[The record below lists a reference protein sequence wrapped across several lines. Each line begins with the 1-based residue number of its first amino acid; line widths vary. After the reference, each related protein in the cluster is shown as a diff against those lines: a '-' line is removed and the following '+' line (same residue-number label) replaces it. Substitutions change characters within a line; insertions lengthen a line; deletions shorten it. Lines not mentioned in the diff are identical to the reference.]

1 MPNAIANC
9 NRLAACGNSAGNRL
23 QPFRIHRLQL
33 LRQRKQRRALPGGN
47 HAEGY
52 SGGAHRADVTRRG
65 SSRLSRWLFP
75 VLQQTSDDRPPMPGK
90 SPPRRGGIYTNGE
103 RPFSISRSA
112 KTYLNPDS
120 YATPAWGHWLLNPLL
135 PQEPRQW
142 YRPRLSSPEI
152 IESFVGDHYIVKV
165 FEVFD
170 DRLSGT
176 IGLASPR
183 TLGKP
188 LQALF
193 DFLGKTNSKHVRN
206 LHHKYSS
213 GILAYFRSYRIL
225 NTWPTRRP
233 SA

>member
-112 KTYLNPDS
+112 QTPTLVANFPPYVVGSPICVSLLQQVAGIDVRIRRDTENGQATDRHRKIKGECAVLNS
-120 YATPAWGHWLLNPLL
+120 ILG
-135 PQEPRQW
+135 
-142 YRPRLSSPEI
+142 
-152 IESFVGDHYIVKV
+152 
-165 FEVFD
+165 
-170 DRLSGT
+170 
-176 IGLASPR
+176 ASV
-183 TLGKP
+183 
-188 LQALF
+188 Q
-193 DFLGKTNSKHVRN
+193 
-206 LHHKYSS
+206 
-213 GILAYFRSYRIL
+213 
-225 NTWPTRRP
+225 
-233 SA
+233 